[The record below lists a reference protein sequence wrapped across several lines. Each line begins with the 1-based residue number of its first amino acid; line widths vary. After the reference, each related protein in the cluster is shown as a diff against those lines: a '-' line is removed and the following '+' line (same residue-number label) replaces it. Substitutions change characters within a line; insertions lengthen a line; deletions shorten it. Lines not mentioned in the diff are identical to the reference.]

1 MKKDHPFHIFFSH
14 SVTKKNL
21 VLTQTRSNRHSGFTL
36 IELMVTVAIIAILAA
51 IALPS
56 YTKYIVASHRTEA
69 QTAMLSL
76 AQYLESKYNASF
88 SYPDESSIPSSLKA
102 PSNITMYYTI
112 SVSIANTSQTYTIT
126 ATPTNA
132 QKDTL
137 CGTLT
142 LNEGGVKTPTTSG
155 CWK

>member
-1 MKKDHPFHIFFSH
+1 MYTNRQIIHH
-14 SVTKKNL
+14 SK
-21 VLTQTRSNRHSGFTL
+21 QSGFTL

-69 QTAMLSL
+69 QSAMLSL

-88 SYPDESSIPSSLKA
+88 SYPAEASIPASLKN
-102 PSNITMYYTI
+102 PSNVSAYYTI
-112 SVSIANTSQTYTIT
+112 SVSIANASQTYTIT
-126 ATPTNA
+126 ATPTSA
-132 QKDTL
+132 QNDSM

-142 LNEGGVKTPTTSG
+142 LKEDGTKTPTTSG

>member
-1 MKKDHPFHIFFSH
+1 MYTNRQNIHH
-14 SVTKKNL
+14 SK
-21 VLTQTRSNRHSGFTL
+21 QSGFTL

-51 IALPS
+51 IAIPS

-69 QTAMLSL
+69 QAAMLSL

-88 SYPDESSIPSSLKA
+88 SYPAASTIPTSLTA
-102 PSNITMYYTI
+102 PSNVSTYYTI
-112 SVSIANTSQTYTIT
+112 SVSMANVSQTYTIT
-126 ATPTNA
+126 ATPTSA
-132 QKDTL
+132 QNDTL

-142 LNEGGVKTPTTSG
+142 LTEAGVKTPSTSG